1 MANPLDAADSPP
13 RRSGPRDGAHDAHSH
28 ARGWTTLV
36 AASRVDDDRGRASIG
51 GRRGSVGVPSPA
63 IVVARPVRSSLV
75 AVVIAVVRAAVAEV
89 DGAPAP
95 ARAADAASRLR
106 SVALDATVPV
116 MAPASI
122 DRVRATSSSVAPAEN
137 IPSSLAVHAGDWLTC
152 TISVSN

>member
-1 MANPLDAADSPP
+1 
-13 RRSGPRDGAHDAHSH
+13 
-28 ARGWTTLV
+28 
-36 AASRVDDDRGRASIG
+36 
-51 GRRGSVGVPSPA
+51 
-63 IVVARPVRSSLV
+63 VARPVRSSLV